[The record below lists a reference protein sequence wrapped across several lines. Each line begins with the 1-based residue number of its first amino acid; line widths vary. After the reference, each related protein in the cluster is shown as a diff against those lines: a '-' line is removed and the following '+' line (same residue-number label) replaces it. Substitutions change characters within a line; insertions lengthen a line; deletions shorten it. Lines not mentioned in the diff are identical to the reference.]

1 MLTWKAPTCFN
12 HAVAVSA
19 LEASPAMHTSQ
30 ANDSID
36 ASTTVRVVGLV
47 EHILASTQ
55 HTRPVS
61 LTMRLAELGVT
72 SMQMVSL
79 MLAVESEF
87 QLSIPQSD
95 ITPENFLSIASIA
108 ALIERLQPR
117 LP

>member
-1 MLTWKAPTCFN
+1 
-12 HAVAVSA
+12 
-19 LEASPAMHTSQ
+19 
-30 ANDSID
+30 
-36 ASTTVRVVGLV
+36 
-47 EHILASTQ
+47 
-55 HTRPVS
+55 
-61 LTMRLAELGVT
+61 
-72 SMQMVSL
+72 MQMVSL